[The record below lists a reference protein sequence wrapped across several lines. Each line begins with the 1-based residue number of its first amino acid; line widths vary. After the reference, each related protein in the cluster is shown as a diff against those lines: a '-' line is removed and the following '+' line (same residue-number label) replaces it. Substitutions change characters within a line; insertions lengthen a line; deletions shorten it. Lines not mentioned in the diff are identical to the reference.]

1 MSLNMK
7 RFYLTLQNYINQ
19 SMALKLLF
27 LVQDLALFIKKV
39 PIDSKQQIGMVK
51 NNNNTKSLD

>member
-7 RFYLTLQNYINQ
+7 CFYLTLQNYINQ

-39 PIDSKQQIGMVK
+39 PIDLFKATDWHGK
-51 NNNNTKSLD
+51 K